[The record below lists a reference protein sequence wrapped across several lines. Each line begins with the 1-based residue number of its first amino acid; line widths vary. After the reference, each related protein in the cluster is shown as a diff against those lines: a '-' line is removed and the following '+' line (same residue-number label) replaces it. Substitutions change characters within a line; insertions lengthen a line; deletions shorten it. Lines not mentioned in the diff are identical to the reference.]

1 MTENKEYRRSQVIE
15 PKTITQF
22 NQFLPTKDKPLGYVP
37 APLRKKRGEHND
49 DNRRSWGSILDE
61 ENETPFSRSKSMSDI
76 IVDNPIQR
84 HVRYEEL
91 QKMRNQL
98 RDNEDQ
104 WQDDLSKWKSRRRSV
119 NSDIM
124 KKKEEREQIEMITG
138 GGSTR
143 RSKTFKEMQED
154 RENRKQGNDGSVFL
168 STEEDIVPNPK
179 PQPRT
184 RLGRSF
190 TVDASYSSTDKPM
203 TRLVSNVQEEQH
215 HSADT
220 FKVSIRSSSTPTIQK
235 ENKSINPTPLKRS
248 TPLVLSNDRDERSR
262 AATLPSDT
270 SPSPSPPAARVI
282 TAQKVSTSPRIT
294 KRTSYVPADLE
305 EQTDFSKYERSSV
318 RTTAKASEWKPSV
331 VKQEEAQSYLRK
343 NNSADVRRS
352 ATQVSATLPAGF
364 QKSDSLRLTS
374 VVTPRPFGSQPS
386 RTASL
391 PRKYTVDNLPKL
403 NNGDTAASPKSS
415 VPSRYSQYITP
426 EDESH
431 SHSGS
436 EESGSE
442 DEEEEEEVEVD
453 KGHVSDMRHTKP
465 LSPLTAASQNGT
477 AQEHYSDM
485 RINLN
490 LRPNSRRDFG
500 FQTNWDSTGARIK
513 SIEPGSPAEIC
524 HLQVGDEI
532 LAVNG
537 NHVSDM
543 SYSKWKDSMD
553 AALREGA
560 LEMDVRRHGKNNWG
574 RDLPSLPYTSHKT
587 INLTSVDP
595 TLIGPSE
602 KYSRILQ
609 TSPETAAKSA
619 KISTQPAIDLAS
631 KGMNGGFQEGSV
643 RTRNKEFE
651 PISLKNFKRR
661 SEFFENQGGPESAIP
676 NIQVPPI
683 STSYNR
689 SSWNSED
696 DRQRQEKWQKEQERL
711 LQEKYKRDQ
720 EKLKEEWL
728 RAQEE
733 VTKHEELQQRKREE
747 ELQRQEAEHKRREE
761 ELRQQRKREEE
772 LQRQEAERKRR
783 EEELR
788 QQKQREEELQR
799 QEAERKRREEELR
812 QQRKREEELQRQE
825 AERKRRE
832 EELRQQRKREEELQ
846 RQEAERK
853 RREEELRQQRKRE
866 EELQRQEAEHKRREE
881 ESRQQKQ
888 REEELQRQ
896 QAERTWREQVE
907 RQKAEREQQW
917 FGDSYG
923 FARGISASDRAKSK
937 STPELDDFVARNG
950 RANTSVGE
958 PLSQVELERQ
968 QILQGLRKTTQLH
981 TDNSWIREH
990 GTSIVQKEP
999 VSPMG
1004 SMRRG
1009 ESLDNLD
1016 TPHSWRQSWSSGPA
1030 PSSPSYNR
1038 PSSALTGPRGFMRTG
1053 SSIQPGSLRQPSS
1066 SSFSAPASDPQT
1078 SSQLLNRSVSGRKI
1092 CTSCELPLGKGAA
1105 MVIESLGLCFHLPCF
1120 KCVECKC
1127 DLGGSQLG
1135 AEVRIRNKQL
1145 YCSSCYVEL
1154 KTGQPTSM

>member
-643 RTRNKEFE
+643 RTRNK
-651 PISLKNFKRR
+651 
-661 SEFFENQGGPESAIP
+661 GGPESAIP

-733 VTKHEELQQRKREE
+733 VTKHEELQQKKREE
-747 ELQRQEAEHKRREE
+747 ELQRQEAEH
-761 ELRQQRKREEE
+761 
-772 LQRQEAERKRR
+772 
-783 EEELR
+783 
-788 QQKQREEELQR
+788 
-799 QEAERKRREEELR
+799 
-812 QQRKREEELQRQE
+812 
-825 AERKRRE
+825 
-832 EELRQQRKREEELQ
+832 
-846 RQEAERK
+846 K

-999 VSPMG
+999 VSPVG

-1154 KTGQPTSM
+1154 KSEKEPSYNIQYRHH

>member
-733 VTKHEELQQRKREE
+733 VTKHEELQQKKREE
-747 ELQRQEAEHKRREE
+747 ELQRQEAEH
-761 ELRQQRKREEE
+761 
-772 LQRQEAERKRR
+772 
-783 EEELR
+783 
-788 QQKQREEELQR
+788 
-799 QEAERKRREEELR
+799 
-812 QQRKREEELQRQE
+812 
-825 AERKRRE
+825 
-832 EELRQQRKREEELQ
+832 
-846 RQEAERK
+846 K

-999 VSPMG
+999 VSPVG

-1154 KTGQPTSM
+1154 KSEKEPSYNIQYRHH